1 MLMCLTHLR
10 MTSFICLDSREY
22 RSHKRRFGTPDNIRM
37 FGQSRGTS
45 MPDFTSMNGI
55 QDNPDIA
62 DLRLLSKR
70 MAINISSLEKEI
82 DRIVK
87 KQGKM
92 KLKKM
97 RNARIRHRVRPSTV
111 ASGCDLPKVHKKYH

>member
-1 MLMCLTHLR
+1 
-10 MTSFICLDSREY
+10 
-22 RSHKRRFGTPDNIRM
+22 
-37 FGQSRGTS
+37 

-111 ASGCDLPKVHKKYH
+111 ASVPTLKLAKSGRHSIRAREMGSGTSKSTNNLLCQDYDMVVLFLQKNP